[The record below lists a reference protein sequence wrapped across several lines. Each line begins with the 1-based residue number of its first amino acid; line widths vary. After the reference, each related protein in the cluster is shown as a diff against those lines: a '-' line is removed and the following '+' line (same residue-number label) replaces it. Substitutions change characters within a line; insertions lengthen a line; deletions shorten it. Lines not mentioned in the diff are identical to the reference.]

1 MDEKI
6 VRIKRREKRFTTTK
20 ILVYTIGLICALLL
34 TLLTYAVIKFINVIN
49 GEVLTGVATS
59 NPYFV
64 AYATLI
70 TQLVLAF
77 SASLTLM
84 GYVFKYYTNKS
95 SLEFIFNSDRY
106 QIDYMLKLQER
117 NSTLNIFPE
126 KELKAALEKTDSHIE
141 QVKTARI
148 NKVLNEDISSKI
160 T

>member
-6 VRIKRREKRFTTTK
+6 VRVKKRDKKFTTTK

-34 TLLTYAVIKFINVIN
+34 GLLTYAVIKFIGVIN
-49 GEVLTGVATS
+49 GDVLTGVATS

-117 NSTLNIFPE
+117 NSSLNIFPE
-126 KELKAALEKTDSHIE
+126 KELKASLEKTDSHIE

-148 NKVLNEDISSKI
+148 NKILNEDISTKI